1 MVWLSSTEKF
11 ELAIKSRTQDNYYT
25 LQLYIAGCSLH
36 SQRAITNLRRLCQEH
51 NEINYRLEVIDI
63 LQQPELAKQNQIIA
77 VPTLIKKE
85 PVPVRIFIGD
95 LSDTGA
101 IMAQL
106 TE

>member
-1 MVWLSSTEKF
+1 MVCLSSTEKF
-11 ELAIKSRTQDNYYT
+11 ELVINSRAQDKHYT

-36 SQRAITNLRRLCQEH
+36 SQRAITNLRRLCREH
-51 NEINYRLEVIDI
+51 SEIRYRLEIIDI

-77 VPTLIKKE
+77 VPTLLKKE
-85 PVPVRIFIGD
+85 PVPIRMFIGD

-106 TE
+106 TG